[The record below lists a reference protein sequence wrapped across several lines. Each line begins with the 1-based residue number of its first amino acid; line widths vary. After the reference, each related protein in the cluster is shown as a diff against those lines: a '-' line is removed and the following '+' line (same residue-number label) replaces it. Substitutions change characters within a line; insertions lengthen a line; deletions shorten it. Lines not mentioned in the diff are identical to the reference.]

1 LQTEIL
7 RLQTKLEATEDEL
20 NGLWD
25 DRYVPRSVENEVKT
39 KESLIKALLEVE
51 RLQVQRNNMEED
63 LYQLQTTK
71 EKLEHTLKK
80 QDVKYVEATTR
91 AAKAE
96 GRVTVLQEEV
106 DRVKAS
112 AKTLVTQLESAQRS
126 ENIKGSQV
134 NNLQIKIR
142 ELESGIAQDM
152 KQIDDLGDE
161 IGELNDRLKDG
172 QDHREEAQRLYN
184 ELAQSLL
191 AAREELV
198 NNKESWEQK
207 VADGAREIERLKS
220 EQILA
225 RQDIQPAI
233 QVGGGCQE
241 HGESV
246 KDLHRGDH
254 RPRCPPSDPRG

>member
-1 LQTEIL
+1 
-7 RLQTKLEATEDEL
+7 
-20 NGLWD
+20 
-25 DRYVPRSVENEVKT
+25 
-39 KESLIKALLEVE
+39 
-51 RLQVQRNNMEED
+51 
-63 LYQLQTTK
+63 
-71 EKLEHTLKK
+71 
-80 QDVKYVEATTR
+80 VEATTR

-96 GRVTVLQEEV
+96 GRVTVLQEEL

-126 ENIKGSQV
+126 ENVKGSQV

-152 KQIDDLGDE
+152 KKIDDLGDG

-172 QDHREEAQRLYN
+172 QDHREEAQRQYN

-225 RQDIQPAI
+225 RQMAVNSEVTIDTLRHQLNAAREEANRQAVPA
-233 QVGGGCQE
+233 
-241 HGESV
+241 HSNA
-246 KDLHRGDH
+246 LR
-254 RPRCPPSDPRG
+254 ST